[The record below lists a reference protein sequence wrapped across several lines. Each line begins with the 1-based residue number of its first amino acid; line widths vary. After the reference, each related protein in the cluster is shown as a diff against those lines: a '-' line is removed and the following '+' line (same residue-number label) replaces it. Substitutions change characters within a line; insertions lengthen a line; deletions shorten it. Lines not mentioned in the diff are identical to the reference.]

1 MPIDGTTTLDSLERW
16 SPVAFIGSGLGF
28 LLAMALLVVDG
39 ATAVTIPE
47 MMVAVVTVPTMVLL
61 SLVAL
66 PGFYRYVADASPR
79 LAFAGFVAAAVA
91 GASITFMTIA
101 SVVLD
106 LLGIVGFTEEGP
118 LIAVFFLWML
128 AFFVSM
134 LLYGVAST
142 RSGEPSRVVGLL
154 LLVVIVEPGTT
165 LLNDVVGLDLGIV
178 LLYATLAVAGGAF
191 LAVGYLLRSEH
202 APRATTG
209 QAAGP
214 TA

>member
-1 MPIDGTTTLDSLERW
+1 MPVHGSTVLGTLEQW
-16 SPVAFIGSGLGF
+16 SPVGFIVGGLGF
-28 LLAMALLVVDG
+28 LLALVPLLMDSM
-39 ATAVTIPE
+39 TS
-47 MMVAVVTVPTMVLL
+47 VAVPEIVVSVVVVPTMAVI

-66 PGFYRYVADASPR
+66 PGFYRYVADGSPR

-91 GASITFMTIA
+91 AASITLVT
-101 SVVLD
+101 VGKVGLD

-118 LIAVFFLWML
+118 LVAGFFLWML
-128 AFFVSM
+128 GFFLSM
-134 LLYGVAST
+134 LLYGLASI

-191 LAVGYLLRSEH
+191 LGVGYLLRSEH
-202 APRATTG
+202 APRGAAERATDP
-209 QAAGP
+209 AA
-214 TA
+214 